1 MSVFTNIYLNFS
13 KRKFLKP
20 FKPLST
26 KKRRSFLVSAPTQ
39 AAEFV
44 KVIPYVTGLKKIG
57 DIVMIAPQRH
67 ETICSFIKPK
77 NFQIIF
83 YNIPPLVLSKE
94 YDGLKKQ
101 LSQKRFHY
109 IIELNKPANIS
120 LPYLTTTERRI
131 CLYDQTKFPYYN
143 IMLRD
148 SAESLC
154 SLFKTKKYDPKKIF
168 TFNVRDIKSTM
179 KKYKKKRPLLFVNGT
194 DKIDWQGDTITIG
207 KDISA
212 GSPEAYKL
220 LVGADAYS
228 GQHDVFYEFAKL
240 FSREILE

>member
-1 MSVFTNIYLNFS
+1 MSVFSNIYLNFS
-13 KRKFLKP
+13 KRRFLKP
-20 FKPLST
+20 FKPLSN
-26 KKRRSFLVSAPTQ
+26 KKRRNFLISAPTQ

-57 DIVMIAPQRH
+57 HIVMIAPRHH

-83 YNIPPLVLSKE
+83 YDIPPLVLSKE
-94 YDGLKKQ
+94 YDGLKRQ
-101 LSQKRFHY
+101 LSQERFHY

-148 SAESLC
+148 SVESLC
-154 SLFKTKKYDPKKIF
+154 SFFATKKYDAKKIF
-168 TFNVRDIKSTM
+168 TFYVRDIKSTM
-179 KKYKKKRPLLFVNGT
+179 KKYKKNDHYCLS
-194 DKIDWQGDTITIG
+194 TIPTKLTG
-207 KDISA
+207 KVIQS
-212 GSPEAYKL
+212 L
-220 LVGADAYS
+220 LVKTYLVARLKHINSLSELMLTRVSMTYS
-228 GQHDVFYEFAKL
+228 MSL
-240 FSREILE
+240 LRFSPRK